1 LANAETFE
9 QLYSGRLWSLLSWQ
23 QLTDFWARIDRAA
36 GWYLY
41 AVGEPLPTAPATA
54 AEVERFIAETDAL
67 LRKEHHHDY
76 CGIVYADDVAGAA
89 HGEDLRP
96 EQPRLS
102 CGTGKHPH
110 AAGLDHEPA
119 RPPSSSCAQGRFPKA
134 AAAGGT
140 PYSGRPDPQLRLPDP
155 SAGSRMT
162 ASRRR
167 RAEAQLPAGQAR
179 PDTMLRRGS

>member
-1 LANAETFE
+1 LADAETFE

-23 QLTDFWARIDRAA
+23 QLTDFWARIDRGA

-41 AVGEPLPTAPATA
+41 AVGEPLPSAPATA

-96 EQPRLS
+96 EQPRRLLRLRQAS
-102 CGTGKHPH
+102 
-110 AAGLDHEPA
+110 AAARLDHEPRA
-119 RPPSSSCAQGRFPKA
+119 PGRA
-134 AAAGGT
+134 AAA
-140 PYSGRPDPQLRLPDP
+140 PRPLARKPQALVADALF
-155 SAGSRMT
+155 SARH
-162 ASRRR
+162 
-167 RAEAQLPAGQAR
+167 
-179 PDTMLRRGS
+179 